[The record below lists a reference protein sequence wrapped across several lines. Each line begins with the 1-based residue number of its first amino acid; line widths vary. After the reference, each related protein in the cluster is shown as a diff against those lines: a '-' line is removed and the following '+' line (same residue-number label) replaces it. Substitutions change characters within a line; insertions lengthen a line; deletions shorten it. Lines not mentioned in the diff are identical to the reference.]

1 MSSGEQPMVS
11 RRSLAT
17 VAKGFCMGAAD
28 VVPGVSG
35 GTMAFILG
43 VYERLL
49 GAIRAFDLSL
59 LGLLAKRDIARA
71 ARHVDLPF
79 LLPLGVG
86 IVCAIV
92 VFTKVIPLPSLIHT
106 HPVPVFSLFFGLVAG
121 SIVVLLKQAERFG
134 LAEFALLVLGAILG
148 FTVVNLVPTDTPDA
162 SWFIFLCGA
171 VSICAMILPGVS
183 GSFILLMMRKYAYVL
198 DAIGRFDL
206 TVLIPFALGAAF
218 GLALFTRFLLWL
230 INRFRT
236 GTLVTITGLLL
247 GSLWLIWPFQ
257 ERTYEMV
264 RGKSRLIS
272 STPISPFAAGDA
284 LPGAIGVMLLGL
296 AGVFLI
302 EYLARHRGS
311 DNATV

>member
-1 MSSGEQPMVS
+1 
-11 RRSLAT
+11 
-17 VAKGFCMGAAD
+17 
-28 VVPGVSG
+28 
-35 GTMAFILG
+35 MAFILG

-183 GSFILLMMRKYAYVL
+183 GF
-198 DAIGRFDL
+198 
-206 TVLIPFALGAAF
+206 
-218 GLALFTRFLLWL
+218 
-230 INRFRT
+230 
-236 GTLVTITGLLL
+236 
-247 GSLWLIWPFQ
+247 
-257 ERTYEMV
+257 
-264 RGKSRLIS
+264 
-272 STPISPFAAGDA
+272 ST
-284 LPGAIGVMLLGL
+284 
-296 AGVFLI
+296 
-302 EYLARHRGS
+302 
-311 DNATV
+311 

>member
-1 MSSGEQPMVS
+1 
-11 RRSLAT
+11 
-17 VAKGFCMGAAD
+17 
-28 VVPGVSG
+28 
-35 GTMAFILG
+35 
-43 VYERLL
+43 
-49 GAIRAFDLSL
+49 
-59 LGLLAKRDIARA
+59 
-71 ARHVDLPF
+71 
-79 LLPLGVG
+79 
-86 IVCAIV
+86 
-92 VFTKVIPLPSLIHT
+92 
-106 HPVPVFSLFFGLVAG
+106 
-121 SIVVLLKQAERFG
+121 
-134 LAEFALLVLGAILG
+134 
-148 FTVVNLVPTDTPDA
+148 NLVPTDTPNA

-206 TVLIPFALGAAF
+206 TVLIPFALGAAC

-257 ERTYEMV
+257 ERNYEMV
-264 RGKSRLIS
+264 HGKSRLIS
-272 STPISPFAAGDA
+272 STPISPFSAGDA

-302 EYLARHRGS
+302 EYFARHRGS
-311 DNATV
+311 DDATV